1 MRITASGLM
10 QMPAVRARYE
20 ELLNQPLDRVRAG
33 INAELLMLRNRA
45 ANEDLDAEGRANIEL
60 RFKLAMGHARYDGW
74 IIEKKQVAHATL
86 NLDKLSRGQL
96 HAEAERMLGELE
108 PGARAEMQRMIK

>member
-60 RFKLAMGHARYDGW
+60 RFKLAMGHARYHGW
-74 IIEKKQVAHATL
+74 IVSVRPIHL
-86 NLDKLSRGQL
+86 CSR
-96 HAEAERMLGELE
+96 R
-108 PGARAEMQRMIK
+108 RW